1 MTKSSKILQ
10 FVNYRMRVT
19 ITDGRQM
26 VGKFM
31 AFDKHLNIVL
41 GDCEEFR
48 RIPVR
53 GGKGEEQEQRRTL
66 GLIIL
71 RGESVVSITVES
83 KPPAEDKKKAS
94 AGGPGVGV
102 PGGRGL
108 PVAPVG
114 AAPAGLA
121 GPARGVGGPGMAQM
135 APQGRG
141 ISAPPQVGRGGPPPG
156 MPPPGMGGRG
166 GPPPGM
172 GGPPPGMGMGG
183 PPPGMGGPP
192 PGMMGRGG
200 PPPGQFHD
208 ACVFLLV
215 LLCSFV
221 SFPTAVGGR
230 CVVILPRM
238 ALLRPSPP
246 PRVFA
251 FAARSYDPVLTRAG

>member
-1 MTKSSKILQ
+1 
-10 FVNYRMRVT
+10 
-19 ITDGRQM
+19 
-26 VGKFM
+26 M

-71 RGESVVSITVES
+71 RGESVVSLTVES
-83 KPPAEDKKKAS
+83 KPPAEDKKKMV

-141 ISAPPQVGRGGPPPG
+141 ISAPPHMAGRGGPPPG
-156 MPPPGMGGRG
+156 GPPHGRG

-172 GGPPPGMGMGG
+172 GGPPPGMGGPPPGMGG
-183 PPPGMGGPP
+183 PPPGMGGPPLGMGGPP

-200 PPPGQFHD
+200 PPPGELVVDFHRVISV
-208 ACVFLLV
+208 CPRKWHFLASGLLPLLFHCKFPLLGCQNCLV
-215 LLCSFV
+215 
-221 SFPTAVGGR
+221 
-230 CVVILPRM
+230 
-238 ALLRPSPP
+238 PP
-246 PRVFA
+246 IEVRI
-251 FAARSYDPVLTRAG
+251 

>member
-1 MTKSSKILQ
+1 MSQGMTKSSKILQ

-19 ITDGRQM
+19 IADGRQM

-53 GGKGEEQEQRRTL
+53 GGKDEEQEQRRTL

-71 RGESVVSITVES
+71 RGEGVVSITVES
-83 KPPAEDKKKAS
+83 KPPAEDKKKAA

-141 ISAPPQVGRGGPPPG
+141 ISAPPQMGRGGPPPG
-156 MPPPGMGGRG
+156 GPPPGRG
-166 GPPPGM
+166 GPPP
-172 GGPPPGMGMGG
+172 GMGG

-200 PPPGQFHD
+200 PPPGKFQRPFH
-208 ACVFLLV
+208 FFSLLP
-215 LLCSFV
+215 LCFS
-221 SFPTAVGGR
+221 PTALAQHELS
-230 CVVILPRM
+230 CVVDPH
-238 ALLRPSPP
+238 S
-246 PRVFA
+246 
-251 FAARSYDPVLTRAG
+251 AAPI

>member
-1 MTKSSKILQ
+1 MHDRRRG
-10 FVNYRMRVT
+10 VRVH
-19 ITDGRQM
+19 GPEHQQQHR
-26 VGKFM
+26 
-31 AFDKHLNIVL
+31 
-41 GDCEEFR
+41 ER
-48 RIPVR
+48 R
-53 GGKGEEQEQRRTL
+53 GGVLRPRAASRPRWQPCRRAVRAGRVERRRGAAARVRHLRDEGEEQEQRRTL

-156 MPPPGMGGRG
+156 LPCPPQCV
-166 GPPPGM
+166 GPPSWPKS
-172 GGPPPGMGMGG
+172 
-183 PPPGMGGPP
+183 
-192 PGMMGRGG
+192 
-200 PPPGQFHD
+200 H
-208 ACVFLLV
+208 
-215 LLCSFV
+215 
-221 SFPTAVGGR
+221 
-230 CVVILPRM
+230 
-238 ALLRPSPP
+238 
-246 PRVFA
+246 
-251 FAARSYDPVLTRAG
+251 

>member
-1 MTKSSKILQ
+1 MSQGMTKSSKILQ

-141 ISAPPQVGRGGPPPG
+141 ISAPPQMGRGGPPPG

-172 GGPPPGMGMGG
+172 GGPPPGMGG

-192 PGMMGRGG
+192 PGMMGRGA
-200 PPPGQFHD
+200 PPPGQFRD
-208 ACVFLLV
+208 VCVFLLA
-215 LLCSFV
+215 LLCAFV
-221 SFPTAVGGR
+221 SLLTAVCNVWGSSPAPR
-230 CVVILPRM
+230 SSTPLP
-238 ALLRPSPP
+238 ADFP
-246 PRVFA
+246 
-251 FAARSYDPVLTRAG
+251 FAARNYDSVLTRAG

>member
-1 MTKSSKILQ
+1 MSQGMTKSSKILQ

-19 ITDGRQM
+19 IADGRQM

-71 RGESVVSITVES
+71 RGEGVVSITVES
-83 KPPAEDKKKAS
+83 KPPAEDKKKAT

-114 AAPAGLA
+114 ATVGSFFPVGAGSTVGTGTLLFGGRIAAPPPVA
-121 GPARGVGGPGMAQM
+121 GPNV
-135 APQGRG
+135 
-141 ISAPPQVGRGGPPPG
+141 
-156 MPPPGMGGRG
+156 
-166 GPPPGM
+166 
-172 GGPPPGMGMGG
+172 
-183 PPPGMGGPP
+183 
-192 PGMMGRGG
+192 
-200 PPPGQFHD
+200 
-208 ACVFLLV
+208 
-215 LLCSFV
+215 CSLKLNGA
-221 SFPTAVGGR
+221 S
-230 CVVILPRM
+230 
-238 ALLRPSPP
+238 
-246 PRVFA
+246 
-251 FAARSYDPVLTRAG
+251 

>member
-1 MTKSSKILQ
+1 MSQGMTKSSKILQ

-19 ITDGRQM
+19 IADGRQM

-31 AFDKHLNIVL
+31 AFDKHMNVVL

-66 GLIIL
+66 GLVIL
-71 RGESVVSITVES
+71 RGESVVSLTVES
-83 KPPAEDKKKAS
+83 KPPAEDKKKLTT
-94 AGGPGVGV
+94 GGPGVGV

-108 PVAPVG
+108 PVAPMG
-114 AAPAGLA
+114 QAPAGLA

-141 ISAPPQVGRGGPPPG
+141 MP
-156 MPPPGMGGRG
+156 PPPGMGRGAPPGMG

-172 GGPPPGMGMGG
+172 GGPPPGRGAPPPGFPGG

-192 PGMMGRGG
+192 PGMMGRGA
-200 PPPGQFHD
+200 PPPG
-208 ACVFLLV
+208 ACVSLSPALSLSLALPAFCLL
-215 LLCSFV
+215 
-221 SFPTAVGGR
+221 
-230 CVVILPRM
+230 
-238 ALLRPSPP
+238 
-246 PRVFA
+246 
-251 FAARSYDPVLTRAG
+251 